1 MDDVA
6 RKLINKV
13 KPSKRSRDED
23 SLDLDLNLGKLLDFN
38 LDINKR
44 SQQEQDLL
52 DLEVNLG
59 KLLNLDVD
67 A

>member
-13 KPSKRSRDED
+13 EPSKRSRDED

-52 DLEVNLG
+52 DLEVSLG
-59 KLLNLDVD
+59 
-67 A
+67 